1 MGRGRSFPLDR
12 ERTISEHRRTRV
24 SEREGKVEAK
34 QFDAVYRK
42 RFDKLATTN
51 LADALDKMGIR
62 GAVIGIRPMYDCPKI
77 IGRAVTIKITAA
89 GMAKSQHH
97 LGVRAIDAASPGDV
111 IAIDNRGDLY
121 NNCWG
126 EILSMGAKVKGVS
139 GVVVDGAAR
148 DIDACKEFGFP
159 VYARGTVPITARGR
173 IMEESF
179 NEVIRIGDVQVRP
192 GDILVADV
200 NGVVVIPV
208 EKLEEVLD
216 AAEQVF
222 QKEAAMV
229 EELRRGVPILEV
241 DQKYGY
247 ETMLRK

>member
-1 MGRGRSFPLDR
+1 M
-12 ERTISEHRRTRV
+12 
-24 SEREGKVEAK
+24 EAK
-34 QFDAVYRK
+34 EFDVKYRR

-51 LADALDKMGIR
+51 LADALDKVGIR
-62 GAVIGIRPMYDCPKI
+62 GAVIGIRPMYNCPKI
-77 IGRAVTIKITAA
+77 VGRAVTIKITAA
-89 GMAKSQHH
+89 GMAKAKYH
-97 LGVRAIDAASPGDV
+97 LGVRAIDAAQAGDV
-111 IAIDNRGDLY
+111 IVIDNRGDLY

-126 EILSMGAKVKGVS
+126 EILSMGAKMKGIA

-148 DIDACKEFGFP
+148 DIDACQEFGFP

-179 NEVIRIGDVQVRP
+179 NEVVRVGDVQVRP
-192 GDILVADV
+192 GDIIVADI

-208 EKLEEVLD
+208 EKLDEVLT
-216 AAEQVF
+216 AAEEILK
-222 QKEAAMV
+222 KEESMV

-247 ETMLRK
+247 EGMLKK

>member
-1 MGRGRSFPLDR
+1 M
-12 ERTISEHRRTRV
+12 
-24 SEREGKVEAK
+24 EAK
-34 QFDAVYRK
+34 LFDGKYR
-42 RFDKLATTN
+42 RRLEKLATTN
-51 LADALDKMGIR
+51 LADALDKVGIR
-62 GAVIGIRPMYDCPKI
+62 GAVIGIRPMYECPKI

-89 GMAKSQHH
+89 GIAPSKYH
-97 LGVRAIDAASPGDV
+97 LGVRAIHAASPGDV
-111 IAIDNRGDLY
+111 IAIDNRGDLH

-179 NEVIRIGDVQVRP
+179 NEAIRIGDVQVRP
-192 GDILVADV
+192 GDILVADI

-208 EKLEEVLD
+208 EKLDEVLE

-222 QKEAAMV
+222 QKETAMV

-241 DQKYGY
+241 DQKYAY
-247 ETMLRK
+247 EAMLKK